1 MYKILFV
8 CHGNICRSPMAE
20 FIFNDMLKK
29 RGLSGAFSESAATS
43 TEEIGSP
50 VHRKT
55 AEILRRLGIDF
66 SKKRARQLTRSD
78 GTDFDMI
85 IGMDSANIRN
95 ISRILGE
102 NNKAEVCRLLDFT
115 ECPRDI
121 ADPWYTG
128 DFEATYHDVCAG
140 CEGLISELS
149 ERGAL

>member
-1 MYKILFV
+1 MYRILFV

-29 RGLSGAFSESAATS
+29 RGLSGAFAESAATS
-43 TEEIGSP
+43 TEELGSP
-50 VHRKT
+50 VHRRT

-66 SKKRARQLTRSD
+66 SKKRARQLSRAD
-78 GTDFDMI
+78 GERFDLI
-85 IGMDSANIRN
+85 VGMDGANIRN

-102 NNKAEVCRLLDFT
+102 KHSAEVCRLLDLT
-115 ECPRDI
+115 ESPRDV

-128 DFEATYHDVCAG
+128 DFEQTYRDVCAG
-140 CEGLISELS
+140 CEALICELS